1 MFYRHEPCIPEQN
14 ANILFIL
21 QRRHLRLREIKQ
33 LFQGYIAGVG
43 AQEFKSVSVYS
54 QVPTLELKP
63 VLRAADCL
71 ERDVRAA

>member
-1 MFYRHEPCIPEQN
+1 M
-14 ANILFIL
+14 
-21 QRRHLRLREIKQ
+21 RLREIKQ

-43 AQEFKSVSVYS
+43 AQEFKSISVYS